1 MRQIPGRPGVTS
13 GVLARPLATV
23 LLVLCSALAL
33 PAMARAGGFTG
44 QGGLRAGGFG
54 TPLLVGPANLSAVGV
69 AEPTNP
75 STVAV
80 AMPVNRSPV
89 GVLSSTPA
97 QPSTEPSVVVIAAS
111 NIGNRLLRLLAPIR
125 CTPEAAL
132 LSLTAQS
139 VTLSGVSGLTNY
151 RVDGAA
157 FYLDGGLKETV
168 LAGKPGHK
176 HSETVF
182 EPQYQAPSL
191 PSTFTFLPSKVGAQ
205 AGANPVRVKIALTT
219 HTGKG
224 RHRRTVRVTKTLSST
239 FNVCGA

>member
-13 GVLARPLATV
+13 GALARRLATG
-23 LLVLCSALAL
+23 LLAVCWALAL
-33 PAMARAGGFTG
+33 PAVVQANGFTG
-44 QGGLRAGGFG
+44 QRGLRAGDFG
-54 TPLLVGPANLSAVGV
+54 ALSVAGPANLSAVG
-69 AEPTNP
+69 A
-75 STVAV
+75 
-80 AMPVNRSPV
+80 
-89 GVLSSTPA
+89 LSSTPA
-97 QPSTEPSVVVIAAS
+97 QPSVEPSVVVIAAS
-111 NIGNRLLRLLAPIR
+111 NIGNRLLRLLAPVQ
-125 CTPEAAL
+125 CTPETAQ

-151 RVDGAA
+151 QLGGVA

-205 AGANPVRVKIALTT
+205 AGLNPVIVKIDLTT
-219 HTGKG
+219 HRGKG
-224 RHRRTVRVTKTLSST
+224 RHRKTVRVTKTLTSS
-239 FNVCGA
+239 FNVCAA